1 MTPAALPDMGH
12 RMGHLQAA
20 VGRQLFG
27 RQPQPPRHV
36 HQDLRAQ
43 GDVGHLL
50 HQRLEFGLHA
60 GTPFGRGDVCPLG
73 QLLQQEGRQGQGIAH
88 AGLEGLQSFGPHEAV
103 GVVLGRQEEEIELFG
118 IGQQRQRI
126 LQRPP
131 RGATP
136 CGIAIEGKHDPIGQA
151 QQLAQVHGGGGG
163 TQRGHGIVAAVL
175 VQHHHIHVAL
185 HHQHTTTGADAL
197 TRLEEAVEFMP
208 LGKQRPLGRVE
219 VLGFSLSQHPPTKAD
234 DLAARIPDGKH
245 DALTKAVVALAVFT
259 GNHQS
264 GSHGVLGGVVGEHA
278 FQVAPARWRIAQPE
292 MACDLAGDTPFL
304 QVGNGSRC
312 FLQA

>member
-1 MTPAALPDMGH
+1 M
-12 RMGHLQAA
+12 
-20 VGRQLFG
+20 
-27 RQPQPPRHV
+27 
-36 HQDLRAQ
+36 
-43 GDVGHLL
+43 
-50 HQRLEFGLHA
+50 
-60 GTPFGRGDVCPLG
+60 
-73 QLLQQEGRQGQGIAH
+73 
-88 AGLEGLQSFGPHEAV
+88 
-103 GVVLGRQEEEIELFG
+103 LGRQEEEIELLG

-131 RGATP
+131 RGAAP
-136 CGIAIEGKHDPIGQA
+136 CGIAVEGKHDPIGQA
-151 QQLAQVHGGGGG
+151 QQLAQVHGGGGSA
-163 TQRGHGIVAAVL
+163 QRGHGIVAAVL

>member
-1 MTPAALPDMGH
+1 MGH

-27 RQPQPPRHV
+27 RQPQTPRHV

-50 HQRLEFGLHA
+50 YQRLEFGLHA
-60 GTPFGRGDVCPLG
+60 GTAFGRGDVCPLS

-88 AGLEGLQSFGPHEAV
+88 AGLEGLQPFGPHEAV
-103 GVVLGRQEEEIELFG
+103 GVVLGRQEEEIELLG
-118 IGQQRQRI
+118 IGQQGQRI

-131 RGATP
+131 RGTAP
-136 CGIAIEGKHDPIGQA
+136 CGIAIERKHDPIGQA

-163 TQRGHGIVAAVL
+163 AQRGHGVVAAVL
-175 VQHHHIHVAL
+175 VQHHHVHVAL
-185 HHQHTTTGADAL
+185 HHQHATTGADAL
-197 TRLEEAVEFMP
+197 TRLEEAVELMP

-219 VLGFSLSQHPPTKAD
+219 VLGFPLSQHPPAEAD
-234 DLAARIPDGKH
+234 DLAARVADGKH
-245 DALTKAVVALAVFT
+245 DALAEAVVALAVFT
-259 GNHQS
+259 GNHQP
-264 GSHGVLGGVVGEHA
+264 GSHGVLGGVVGQHA
-278 FQVAPARWRIAQPE
+278 FQIAPAGRRVAQPE
-292 MACDLAGDTPFL
+292 MACNLAGDAPFL
-304 QVGNGSRC
+304 QIADGSRC

>member
-1 MTPAALPDMGH
+1 MTPAPLPDMGH

-27 RQPQPPRHV
+27 RQTQPPRHV

-60 GTPFGRGDVCPLG
+60 GAPFGRGDVCPLG

-103 GVVLGRQEEEIELFG
+103 GVVLGRQEEEIKLLG
-118 IGQQRQRI
+118 IGQQRQCV
-126 LQRPP
+126 LQCPPGGTAP
-131 RGATP
+131 RGITV
-136 CGIAIEGKHDPIGQA
+136 EGKHDPIGQA
-151 QQLAQVHGGGGG
+151 QQLAQVHGGGGS
-163 TQRGHGIVAAVL
+163 TQRGHGILAAVL
-175 VQHHHIHVAL
+175 VQHHHVHVAL
-185 HHQHTTTGADAL
+185 HHQHATTGADAL
-197 TRLEEAVEFMP
+197 ARLEEAVELVP

-219 VLGFSLSQHPPTKAD
+219 VFGLSLSQHPPAKAD
-234 DLAARIPDGKH
+234 DLTARVADGKH
-245 DALTKAVVALAVFT
+245 DALAETVVALAVFT
-259 GNHQS
+259 SNHQP
-264 GSHGVLGGVVGEHA
+264 GPHGVLGGIVGQHA
-278 FQVAPARWRIAQPE
+278 FQVTPACRRITQPE
-292 MACDLAGDTPFL
+292 MTCSLAGDAPLL
-304 QVGNGSRC
+304 QVGDGGGG